1 MNKFCWK
8 DYIMHYTNMK
18 DVYSAVLDD
27 YVKVT
32 QYTAKEYSK
41 LRSTNEELLITI
53 KKLKIR
59 IKDLLVS

>member
-1 MNKFCWK
+1 
-8 DYIMHYTNMK
+8 MK
-18 DVYSAVLDD
+18 DVYSSVLDD
-27 YVKVT
+27 YVKIT
-32 QYTAKEYSK
+32 QHTAKEYSK